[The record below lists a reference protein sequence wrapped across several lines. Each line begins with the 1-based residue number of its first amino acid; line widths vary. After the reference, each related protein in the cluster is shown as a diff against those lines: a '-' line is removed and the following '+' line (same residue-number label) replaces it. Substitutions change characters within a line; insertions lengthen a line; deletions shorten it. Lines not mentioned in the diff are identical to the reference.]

1 MSAMETMVAKVMG
14 LNVDDMKTLIDNLRN
29 GLDNMIANQNA
40 ILTKIENI
48 ENILSTN
55 VADISFKD
63 RENGG

>member
-1 MSAMETMVAKVMG
+1 MSAMETMVAKVLG

-55 VADISFKD
+55 VVDTSFKD

>member
-14 LNVDDMKTLIDNLRN
+14 LGVDDMKTVIDDLRN

-55 VADISFKD
+55 VVDTSFKD